1 MHPMNGF
8 PRLATGLRVILVVGP
23 ESTGTRA
30 FTEILSAHPAVAGTH
45 DARTH
50 GDLLDPVWQALVEGD
65 RVEAV
70 TRMRLHAGR
79 PIVVT
84 RRSLP
89 HGPRPGAAAEYRR
102 FPPLQAFLDVTA
114 TCGRHPV
121 VLITTRSPLANVV
134 SWARERSSARN
145 DLPAALRQYWAAYR
159 LLFGICAK
167 GTFPFHLL
175 SLEALALEGSEY
187 VTSLFTLLGLP
198 PTDVPLD
205 VVQRPDVNLRRYHDA
220 WLEPPS
226 AAADAA

>member
-1 MHPMNGF
+1 MNGF
-8 PRLATGLRVILVVGP
+8 HWPSAGLRVIVVVGP

-30 FTEILSAHPAVAGTH
+30 FTEVLSAHPLVAGTH
-45 DARTH
+45 DAHLH
-50 GDLLDPVWQALVEGD
+50 GDLLDPVWEALGEGD
-65 RVEAV
+65 RVEAAR
-70 TRMRLHAGR
+70 RMRLQSER

-89 HGPRPGAAAEYRR
+89 HGPRPGAPAEYRR

-145 DLPAALRQYWAAYR
+145 DLSAALRQYWAAYR

-167 GTFPFHLL
+167 GTFPFHML
-175 SLEALALEGSEY
+175 SLEALALEGAEY
-187 VTSLFTLLGLP
+187 VKSLFTLLGLP
-198 PTDVPLD
+198 PTEAPLD
-205 VVQRPDVNLRRYHDA
+205 VIQRADVNLRRYRDA
-220 WLEPPS
+220 WVDPP
-226 AAADAA
+226 APRADAA